1 MEEAAD
7 LQFRT
12 YGAPNET
19 AHRVEKAFRCLAVL
33 VATVGALGWAPAAHA
48 ARTPEVTAKAA
59 IVIDGVTGQV
69 LYAKNAHM
77 RLPQASTTKMM
88 AAIVA
93 LEKGRLADTVV
104 VSKKS
109 ADITGSSIYLEAGEH
124 LTFEQLLYGMM
135 LNSGNDATNAVAEY
149 VSGDADHFV
158 GLMNKKAQALGL
170 RDTHYVNPHGLPAD
184 DHYSSAY
191 DMAMIARY
199 ALQNPTFAEIASTK
213 AKELP
218 GNDRIEHRLLV
229 NHNKLL
235 RYFPGAWGGKT
246 GYTTVAGKCF
256 VGSAKRNGRFV
267 IEALLSDP
275 DCWRDAENLLN
286 YGLDGFS
293 SEPIAGA
300 GQRVANVSVVG
311 GSQRQVPAV
320 LKDAIA
326 LSVPRG
332 AAKPSVQAS
341 FRVADKVQ
349 APVAAGQVLGSYEL
363 RDGDRLVAEAPV
375 VAAAAIPA
383 AGPLWGDLG
392 AVLAWFLKGGAL
404 SVALFSVFRWQGLRR
419 RRRVKRRGLLSS
431 NALHR

>member
-1 MEEAAD
+1 M
-7 LQFRT
+7 LR
-12 YGAPNET
+12 
-19 AHRVEKAFRCLAVL
+19 KSLILAL
-33 VATVGALGWAPAAHA
+33 ALGMLGSLAPSAHA
-48 ARTPEVTAKAA
+48 VRTPEVTAKAA

-69 LYAKNAHM
+69 LYAKNPHM

-93 LEKGRLADTVV
+93 LEKGRMDDIVV

-109 ADITGSSIYLEAGEH
+109 ADINGSSIYLEPGER

-135 LNSGNDATNAVAEY
+135 LNSGNDATDAVAQY
-149 VSGDADHFV
+149 VSGDTDQFV
-158 GLMNKKAQALGL
+158 ALMNQKAAALGL
-170 RDTHYVNPHGLPAD
+170 KNTHYANPHGLPAA

-199 ALQNPTFAEIASTK
+199 ALANPTFATIAATK
-213 AKELP
+213 TKELP
-218 GNDRIEHRLLV
+218 GNKRIEHRLLV

-246 GYTTVAGKCF
+246 GYTSVAGKCF
-256 VGSAKRNGRFV
+256 VGSAKRDGRYV
-267 IEALLSDP
+267 IEAILSDP

-286 YGLDGFS
+286 YGIDGFT

-300 GQRVANVSVVG
+300 GQRVANVSVMG
-311 GSQRQVPAV
+311 GSQRQVPAI
-320 LKDAIA
+320 LKEAIA
-326 LSVPRG
+326 LSVPKG
-332 AAKPSVQAS
+332 GAKPEVQAS

-349 APVAAGQVLGSYEL
+349 APVKAGQVLGSYEL
-363 RDGDRLVAEAPV
+363 RDGDRIVAQAPV
-375 VAAAAIPA
+375 VAAAAVAA

-392 AVLAWFLKGGAL
+392 AVFAWFLKGGAL

-419 RRRVKRRGLLSS
+419 RRKPKKRGLLSSS

>member
-1 MEEAAD
+1 MLREILPGTDESAPTRR
-7 LQFRT
+7 RT
-12 YGAPNET
+12 APG
-19 AHRVEKAFRCLAVL
+19 RLVGAVL
-33 VATVGALGWAPAAHA
+33 VGALAFFGSFAPPAHA
-48 ARTPEVTAKAA
+48 GGRPEVSAKAA

-69 LYAKNAHM
+69 LYAKNPHA

-93 LEKGRLADTVV
+93 LEKGHLADTVV
-104 VSKKS
+104 VSKTS
-109 ADITGSSIYLEAGEH
+109 SDINGSSIYLEPGEH

-135 LNSGNDATNAVAEY
+135 LNSGNDATHAVAEY
-149 VSGDADHFV
+149 IAGDMPKFV
-158 GLMNKKAQALGL
+158 AMMNQKAAALGL
-170 RDTHYVNPHGLPAD
+170 KNTHYSNPHGLPAA
-184 DHYSSAY
+184 DHYSSAH

-199 ALQNPTFAEIASTK
+199 ALQNPTFAAIAATRT
-213 AKELP
+213 KELP
-218 GNDRIEHRLLV
+218 GNKRIEHRLLV

-256 VGSAKRNGRFV
+256 VGSAKRDGRYV
-267 IEALLSDP
+267 IEAILGDP

-286 YGLDGFS
+286 YGLDAFT

-311 GSQRQVPAV
+311 GSQRMVPAI
-320 LKDAIA
+320 LKNAIA
-326 LSVPRG
+326 LSVAKG
-332 AAKPSVQAS
+332 SAKPTVQAS
-341 FRVADKVQ
+341 FRVADKVK
-349 APVAAGQVLGSYEL
+349 APVQAGQVLGSYEV

-375 VAAAAIPA
+375 VAAAAVPA

-392 AVLAWFLKGGAL
+392 AVFAWFLKGGAL

-419 RRRVKRRGLLSS
+419 RRAKGRTRTLLSS

>member
-1 MEEAAD
+1 MLREILPGTDEPAPASRHAAAGR
-7 LQFRT
+7 LV
-12 YGAPNET
+12 GA
-19 AHRVEKAFRCLAVL
+19 FL
-33 VATVGALGWAPAAHA
+33 VGALAFLGSFAPPAHA
-48 ARTPEVTAKAA
+48 ERRPEVSAKAA

-69 LYAKNAHM
+69 LYAKNPHA

-93 LEKGRLADTVV
+93 LEKGHLADTVV
-104 VSKKS
+104 VSKTS
-109 ADITGSSIYLEAGEH
+109 SDINGSSIYLEPGEH

-135 LNSGNDATNAVAEY
+135 LNSGNDATHAVAEY
-149 VSGDADHFV
+149 IAGDMPKFV
-158 GLMNKKAQALGL
+158 AMMNQKAEALGL
-170 RDTHYVNPHGLPAD
+170 KNTHYSNPHGLPAD
-184 DHYSSAY
+184 DHYSSAH

-199 ALQNPTFAEIASTK
+199 ALQNPTFAAIAATRT
-213 AKELP
+213 KELP
-218 GNDRIEHRLLV
+218 GNKRIEHRLLV

-256 VGSAKRNGRFV
+256 VGSAKRDGRYV
-267 IEALLSDP
+267 IEAILGDP

-286 YGLDGFS
+286 YGLDSFT

-311 GSQRQVPAV
+311 GSQRMVPAI
-320 LKDAIA
+320 LKNAIA
-326 LSVPRG
+326 LSVAKG
-332 AAKPSVQAS
+332 SAKPTVQAS
-341 FRVADKVQ
+341 FRVADKVK
-349 APVAAGQVLGSYEL
+349 APVQAGQVLGSYEV
-363 RDGDRLVAEAPV
+363 RDGDRVVAEAPV
-375 VAAAAIPA
+375 VAAAAVSA

-392 AVLAWFLKGGAL
+392 AVFAWFLKGGAL

-419 RRRVKRRGLLSS
+419 SRARGRTRTLLSS